1 MKNIG
6 EFQERINFKKLVKIS
21 VTNTELK
28 KKQLNRIIDSYY
40 RIILLYIGLYSYDM
54 DNVILAL

>member
-28 KKQLNRIIDSYY
+28 KKAAESDYRFLLSDYIIIY
-40 RIILLYIGLYSYDM
+40 R
-54 DNVILAL
+54 VI